1 MHRRFADELV
11 TGFGKDDIRV
21 RRTLSILLDSFAQ
34 FRFHMR
40 LQLLLLP
47 PSRRNQLLKLMA
59 TGWRFVAG
67 DAALSFCIAS
77 NASR

>member
-1 MHRRFADELV
+1 MVEEGVLHDGPLWNGRKRRG
-11 TGFGKDDIRV
+11 T
-21 RRTLSILLDSFAQ
+21 S
-34 FRFHMR
+34 RFHMR

-67 DAALSFCIAS
+67 DAALSFRIAS